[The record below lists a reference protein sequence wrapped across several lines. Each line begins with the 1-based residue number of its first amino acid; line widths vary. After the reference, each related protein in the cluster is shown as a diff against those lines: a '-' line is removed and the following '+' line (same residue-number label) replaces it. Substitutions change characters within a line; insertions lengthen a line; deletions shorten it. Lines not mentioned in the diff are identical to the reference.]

1 MRPRYPRG
9 AGRAAALAALG
20 ASATLLAQTLNLT
33 PGSYELRATSDFPAQ
48 AAAAMSPE
56 MLARAREPQMRTA
69 CIGDSDL
76 SQGRD
81 ADLAQARQLTG
92 QPNDPTCRLAQQSS
106 GGNRMRFVLQCAH
119 STIRFDGLLA
129 VNSFRATVLV
139 KSDQGQTTT
148 VNLSGQR
155 IGNCTK

>member
-20 ASATLLAQTLNLT
+20 VSAALTAQTLNLT
-33 PGSYELRATSDFPAQ
+33 PGTYQLMASTQVAPQ

-56 MLARAREPQMRTA
+56 TLARLKEPQTRSA

-76 SQGRD
+76 SRGRD

-92 QPNDPTCRLAQQSS
+92 QPSDPSCRLAQQSS
-106 GGNRMRFVLQCAH
+106 SGNRLRFVLQCAH
-119 STIRFDGLLA
+119 STVRFDGLLA

-139 KSDQGQTTT
+139 QPDQGPATT
-148 VNLSGQR
+148 VNLTGQR
-155 IGNCTK
+155 VGNCTK